1 MLLAQDASSQRI
13 NGAPTRIYCLNLCCI
28 CIAYNSV
35 MVCACCVHIPCI
47 WRYSNKNTEFV
58 MWCDVQRW
66 HTVFAQICVMMVD
79 PGQAQFNSRCHFR
92 ETSHR
97 MIYVSRANAFCTERT
112 RNAAIRSCPSQK
124 PGATKKRFR
133 GGHLYIFLAIC
144 IMQFNQSHK
153 SKLSIINQKPVWI
166 RITGKCETIIA
177 FINYGVWISY
187 ALNLDQCFIF
197 W

>member
-1 MLLAQDASSQRI
+1 MCLVTKVATWTLCPPFDCCNRGHAHYKRNGSFGYTMLLAQDASSQRI
-13 NGAPTRIYCLNLCCI
+13 YGAPTRIYCLNLCCI

-35 MVCACCVHIPCI
+35 MVCACCAHIPCI

-58 MWCDVQRW
+58 MWCDVRRW

-133 GGHLYIFLAIC
+133 GDICTYFLLYVLC
-144 IMQFNQSHK
+144 SLTN
-153 SKLSIINQKPVWI
+153 PI
-166 RITGKCETIIA
+166 RVSSA
-177 FINYGVWISY
+177 
-187 ALNLDQCFIF
+187 
-197 W
+197 